1 MSQLSLRSLNLKG
14 FRSLPGQVVHFENPT
29 ILVGRN
35 GSGKSNL
42 VDAFPLVAEAMDE
55 PLASVLDRRGG
66 IQAVR
71 NRRPK
76 GGRPPHLGI
85 AMRMTGPEGDTSH
98 ARYAFELKARKG
110 YGFEVFREQC
120 VVHTEG
126 GARHWF
132 DRRRGRF
139 EASVGSLRPAP
150 KPEALALP
158 LIGGDSRFDPVY
170 RFLRDMRCY
179 RIEPAK
185 LRKLQDPDPGLR
197 LHWDGR
203 NAASVLHRMRTEDP
217 VSVRRLV
224 ELLETVVPTTEE
236 VSAKKHGNQVGLQF
250 QQRWTEGRRV
260 PFEAFS
266 MSDGTLRVVG
276 LLLAVL
282 QTPAPS
288 LLVIE
293 EPEATM
299 HPGAVGTILDML
311 LLATDFTSVVI
322 TTHSPDIL
330 DAQWVAPEHL
340 RLLEWNAGVTRVA
353 PVSEGAGDAIREHL
367 MGAGELLR
375 ANGLTPAAP
384 FESHMKQP
392 KLFEALAQ
400 APAA

>member
-1 MSQLSLRSLNLKG
+1 MSQFSLRSLNLKR
-14 FRSLPGQVVHFENPT
+14 FRSLPAQVIDFDNPT
-29 ILVGRN
+29 ILVGKN

-66 IQAVR
+66 IQAVQ
-71 NRRPK
+71 NRCPQ
-76 GGRPPHLGI
+76 GGRPPHMGI
-85 AMRMTGPEGDTSH
+85 AVRMTGPEGDASH

-132 DRRRGRF
+132 DRRGGRF

-197 LHWDGR
+197 LHPDGR
-203 NAASVLHRMRTEDP
+203 NAASVLHRMRAENP

-236 VSAKKHGNQVGLQF
+236 VSAKKHGNQMGLQF
-250 QQRWTEGRRV
+250 RQRWTEGRRV

-293 EPEATM
+293 EPEATI

-330 DAQWVAPEHL
+330 DAKWVAPEHL

-353 PVSEGAGDAIREHL
+353 PVSDGAGDAIREHL

-375 ANGLTPAAP
+375 ANGLTPAP
-384 FESHMKQP
+384 LFESKVEQP
-392 KLFEALAQ
+392 KLFAVLE
-400 APAA
+400 P

>member
-1 MSQLSLRSLNLKG
+1 MSQLSLRWLNLKR
-14 FRSLPGQVVHFENPT
+14 FRSIPAEVIHFENPT

-42 VDAFPLVAEAMDE
+42 VDAFPLLAEAMEE

-66 IQAVR
+66 IQTVR
-71 NRRPK
+71 NRPAHR
-76 GGRPPHLGI
+76 GRPPHMGV
-85 AMRMTGPEGDTSH
+85 AVGMTGPDGDPSH

-110 YGFEVFREQC
+110 YGFEVVREQC
-120 VVHTEG
+120 VIRLAD

-132 DRRRGRF
+132 DRRGERF
-139 EASVGSLRPAP
+139 EASVESLKPAP
-150 KPEALALP
+150 KSEALALP

-170 RFLRDMRCY
+170 RFLRDMRRY
-179 RIEPAK
+179 QIEPAR
-185 LRKLQDPDPGLR
+185 LRELQDPDPGLR
-197 LHWDGR
+197 LRSDGG

-217 VSVRRLV
+217 ARLRRLV
-224 ELLETVVPTTEE
+224 KLLETVAPTTYAI
-236 VSAKKHGNQVGLQF
+236 SAKKHGNRVGLQF
-250 QQRWTEGRRV
+250 RQRWSEGRRV

-293 EPEATM
+293 EPEATI
-299 HPGAVGTILDML
+299 HPGAVGTILDVL

-330 DAQWVAPEHL
+330 DAKWVAPEHL
-340 RLLEWNAGVTRVA
+340 RLLEWASGITRVA
-353 PVSEGAGDAIREHL
+353 QVSDGAAEAIREHL

-375 ANGLTPAAP
+375 ANSLTPAP
-384 FESHMKQP
+384 
-392 KLFEALAQ
+392 LFERSVEQPNLFE
-400 APAA
+400 PAGP